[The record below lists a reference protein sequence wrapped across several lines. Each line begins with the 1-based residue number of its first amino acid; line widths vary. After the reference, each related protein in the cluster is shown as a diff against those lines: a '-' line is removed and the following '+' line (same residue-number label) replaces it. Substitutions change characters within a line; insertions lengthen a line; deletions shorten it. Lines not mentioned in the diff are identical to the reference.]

1 MQFKL
6 SCQFKVY
13 GGAPLGFPSKV
24 QAIFRQCIITDFR
37 FSIRGFSGKIECCQ
51 ILIWYRYFSKL
62 PSFAFPSGWKISTL
76 KQYFPPFP
84 RGFFLH
90 HHELCKML
98 RLFCP
103 FTTVKFSAILGLFSR
118 QVAKDMQKRRLF
130 GLLLA
135 FSKLSTLKT
144 MHFVVL
150 LSSFQIE
157 YLTSNQASSHFGNN
171 SGWMD
176 A

>member
-1 MQFKL
+1 MKNIHFK
-6 SCQFKVY
+6 
-13 GGAPLGFPSKV
+13 
-24 QAIFRQCIITDFR
+24 AIFST
-37 FSIRGFSGKIECCQ
+37 FSWRI
-51 ILIWYRYFSKL
+51 
-62 PSFAFPSGWKISTL
+62 
-76 KQYFPPFP
+76 
-84 RGFFLH
+84 FLH

-157 YLTSNQASSHFGNN
+157 YQTSNQATSHFGNN
-171 SGWMD
+171 SGWMTSTNLRSFWNCFSLGFPERVTFG
-176 A
+176 AS